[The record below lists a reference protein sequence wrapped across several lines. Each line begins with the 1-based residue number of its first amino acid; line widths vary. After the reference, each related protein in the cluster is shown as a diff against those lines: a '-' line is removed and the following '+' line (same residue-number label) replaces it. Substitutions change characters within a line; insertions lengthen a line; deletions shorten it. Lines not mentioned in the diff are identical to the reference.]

1 MLGGSISR
9 GIMWVREQRWSEKNE
24 ENGERPLRNAFEIA
38 LLHLFDVP
46 SANSSL
52 LHSCYML
59 YAPGGGAEAT
69 STITTLVDIDKRAER
84 M

>member
-38 LLHLFDVP
+38 LLHQFRCAIGKLE
-46 SANSSL
+46 SAAVL
-52 LHSCYML
+52 LYSPP
-59 YAPGGGAEAT
+59 APGGGGGGDVYIPFEP
-69 STITTLVDIDKRAER
+69 
-84 M
+84 